1 MGYVRPESYKAYCE
15 TGGISPNTYLY
26 IDEETWQ
33 VMTVTYEPWNLL
45 NRRIKR
51 KFLKFRCSILTNTC
65 MVSYRTTQLGV
76 LLCGTK
82 VKEDTYAC
90 LLTRCNEFLSFAAD
104 NSHLITTI
112 TIHEKIKRLIMLDG
126 NISTDMR
133 ISDHLLSTSVDTLS
147 MVKKADALVIKH

>member
-1 MGYVRPESYKAYCE
+1 
-15 TGGISPNTYLY
+15 
-26 IDEETWQ
+26 
-33 VMTVTYEPWNLL
+33 MTVTYEPWNLL

-51 KFLKFRCSILTNTC
+51 EFLKFRCSILTNTC
-65 MVSYRTTQLGV
+65 MVIYRTTQLGV

-112 TIHEKIKRLIMLDG
+112 TIHEKIKRLIMLDV
-126 NISTDMR
+126 NFSMDMR
-133 ISDHLLSTSVDTLS
+133 IYDHLLSTSVDTLS
-147 MVKKADALVIKH
+147 IVKKPVALVIKHEAKMQTAGANLKSAQDLFSPK